1 MPRREEKPDEN
12 TDIADRFGTLAHEKV
27 DRVTEQLADLERQAR
42 ALTRH
47 GAQRV
52 QRARTRLHDEAEW
65 AADKVGVLARERPLL
80 GAVLV
85 VAVGLFALS
94 ALRR

>member
-1 MPRREEKPDEN
+1 MPRREESQDEN

-52 QRARTRLHDEAEW
+52 QRAEW
-65 AADKVGVLARERPLL
+65 AADKVGVLARERPVL

-85 VAVGLFALS
+85 VALGLFALS